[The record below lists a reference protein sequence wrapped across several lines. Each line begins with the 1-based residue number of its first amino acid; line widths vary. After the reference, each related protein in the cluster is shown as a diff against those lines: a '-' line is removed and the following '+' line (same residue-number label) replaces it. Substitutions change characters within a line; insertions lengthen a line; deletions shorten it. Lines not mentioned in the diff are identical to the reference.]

1 MWEFEPFLWW
11 NWKQSTT
18 RGGAHHLNGR
28 NGETVKLEAH
38 FVYGRNSVGEKKKKK
53 TYFFMTARKQFYRI
67 KLNAFHRT
75 EIITIC
81 PYIICPSLTDPK
93 TQAWAVPT
101 HICVLTFR
109 PLRTGFLENRK
120 ECVFS
125 EGGGG
130 LTHLSWSVS
139 PGWSVQHLSSPH
151 YSSND
156 IFKSLK
162 VIQFQII
169 TTLSMK

>member
-18 RGGAHHLNGR
+18 KGGAHHLNGR

-38 FVYGRNSVGEKKKKK
+38 FVYGRNSLGEKQL
-53 TYFFMTARKQFYRI
+53 TSLWLLGNNLTE
-67 KLNAFHRT
+67 LNWTLSTGQKESWYVPIRHLSQSDR
-75 EIITIC
+75 
-81 PYIICPSLTDPK
+81 PK
-93 TQAWAVPT
+93 NTSMISSWAVPT
-101 HICVLTFR
+101 HICVLTFS
-109 PLRTGFLENRK
+109 PLRTGFLENRR

-162 VIQFQII
+162 VRSLQPF
-169 TTLSMK
+169 